1 MEAHSIYSGENLS
14 LGEEQRRPSWEG
26 QEDRGEA
33 TQASLGQGGRG
44 QSEPVPA
51 LHSALPATQEQG
63 QAMGFAGDA
72 AGGMR
77 KRQQED
83 QSQKVS
89 AAAGGAKAEARDI
102 SSVCKG
108 GFSHRPVLT
117 SNCSPPAALLKA
129 GKVSIPTSVA
139 SRTFPGAGGRLEM
152 SLPDG
157 ALLPPSPNS
166 KSLAKGGSQAET
178 SGCC

>member
-1 MEAHSIYSGENLS
+1 MS

-26 QEDRGEA
+26 QEDRGDA

-77 KRQQED
+77 KGQQED

-117 SNCSPPAALLKA
+117 SNCGPPAALLKA